1 MSDLCDGKLEV
12 VVDFSAGDFPKYRKK
27 SLDWL
32 GISDG
37 QIKKARRFTFT
48 SKNLSLPKFSQAVGQ
63 SISRFSNAKCIILE
77 NPFYLINWKEF
88 SQDVNQINSSEYKL
102 GKEIVRLVFE

>member
-1 MSDLCDGKLEV
+1 MCNGELEV

-32 GISDG
+32 GISDD
-37 QIKKARRFTFT
+37 QINNARRVTFT
-48 SKNLSLPKFSQAVGQ
+48 SKNLSLPNFLETVLQNL
-63 SISRFSNAKCIILE
+63 SRFSNAKCIILE

-88 SQDVNQINSSEYKL
+88 SQDVNQIDSAEYKL
-102 GKEIVRLVFE
+102 GKEIIR